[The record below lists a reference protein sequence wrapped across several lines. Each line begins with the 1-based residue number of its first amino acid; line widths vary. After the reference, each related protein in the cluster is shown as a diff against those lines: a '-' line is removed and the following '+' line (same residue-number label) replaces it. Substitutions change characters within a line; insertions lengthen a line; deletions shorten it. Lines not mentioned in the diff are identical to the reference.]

1 MLRTLFG
8 ELAPRRMSQP
18 DATTTSA
25 DAALDDGHGT
35 ATSTTS
41 AAAFDDSQ
49 AAALLRRR
57 RSGAREGVTD
67 VVVDASP
74 AAAMRAHFASTRA
87 DLDQASA
94 MITLLDPSGL
104 WASQVIHALSDAA
117 SQPVERLA
125 LRERGTLR
133 TLAVIERTIV
143 PRRDATPLKVY
154 HADIRAT
161 GLEQEEIANALAEG
175 SHLTAVVIGAMQPHA
190 VMALLRSMLA
200 ATRQPEWRCPWLV
213 FLLPPGSA
221 ALRQRIL
228 DQDWPAQV
236 RVAAMAESLTSA
248 ASVWNTVL
256 TAWEAA
262 AAGPAPTSS
271 FEDTTVSPA
280 DALPPLEQQAV
291 QRALGLVSR
300 TEGLLA
306 CGLVNLACG
315 DLLASDGRAGSQ
327 RTLAAMAAALC
338 AAHQAHIATA
348 GPDQAPPDELLVT
361 AGPHQSLLRTLP
373 AAGALGIVAIVD
385 RQHANLSLLRF
396 RLLEAEKH
404 LA

>member
-8 ELAPRRMSQP
+8 ELAPRRVLPP
-18 DATTTSA
+18 DPPSTSPA
-25 DAALDDGHGT
+25 PLHDGG
-35 ATSTTS
+35 AVVQERRAVPRS
-41 AAAFDDSQ
+41 ARD
-49 AAALLRRR
+49 
-57 RSGAREGVTD
+57 GATD

-74 AAAMRAHFASTRA
+74 AAAMRAHFAATRA
-87 DLDQASA
+87 DLDHAGA
-94 MITLLDPSGL
+94 MITLLDPSSL

-117 SQPVERLA
+117 SQPVERVA

-133 TLAVIERTIV
+133 TLAVIERTVV
-143 PRRDATPLKVY
+143 PRHQSTPLKVY

-213 FLLPPGSA
+213 FLLPPGSTG
-221 ALRQRIL
+221 LRQRIL
-228 DQDWPAQV
+228 DQDWPSGI

-248 ASVWNTVL
+248 SSVWNTVL

-262 AAGPAPTSS
+262 AAGPVNSGT
-271 FEDTTVSPA
+271 PA
-280 DALPPLEQQAV
+280 DGTVPGELAPLLQQDAV
-291 QRALGLVSR
+291 DRALGLVSR

-315 DLLASDGRAGSQ
+315 DLIASDSRNGAQHALASIA
-327 RTLAAMAAALC
+327 AAMC
-338 AAHQAHIATA
+338 AAHQAHVATA
-348 GPDQAPPDELLVT
+348 GADSPPPDELLVT
-361 AGPHQSLLRTLP
+361 AGGNQSLLRMLP
-373 AAGALGIVAIVD
+373 AAGPLVGMVALLD
-385 RQHANLSLLRF
+385 RQQANLALLRF
-396 RLLEAEKH
+396 RMLEAEKH

>member
-8 ELAPRRMSQP
+8 ELAPRRIAPSDP
-18 DATTTSA
+18 PTTSPA
-25 DAALDDGHGT
+25 TLHDSGHG
-35 ATSTTS
+35 
-41 AAAFDDSQ
+41 AAV
-49 AAALLRRR
+49 LRER
-57 RSGAREGVTD
+57 RSNARSAREGATD

-74 AAAMRAHFASTRA
+74 AAAMRAHFAATRA
-87 DLDQASA
+87 DLDHAGA

-104 WASQVIHALSDAA
+104 WAAQVIHALSDAA
-117 SQPVERLA
+117 SQPVERVA

-133 TLAVIERTIV
+133 TLAVIERTVV
-143 PRRDATPLKVY
+143 PRHQSTPLKVY

-221 ALRQRIL
+221 GLRQRIL
-228 DQDWPAQV
+228 DQDWPSTV

-248 ASVWNTVL
+248 SSVWNTVL
-256 TAWEAA
+256 TAWEAS
-262 AAGPAPTSS
+262 AAGPIAPSTDSTGNT
-271 FEDTTVSPA
+271 DLAPLLQQ
-280 DALPPLEQQAV
+280 DAVE
-291 QRALGLVSR
+291 RALGLVSR

-315 DLLASDGRAGSQ
+315 DLIASDSRGGSQATLAS
-327 RTLAAMAAALC
+327 LAAALC
-338 AAHQAHIATA
+338 AAHQAHVATA
-348 GPDQAPPDELLVT
+348 GADSPPPDELLVT
-361 AGPHQSLLRTLP
+361 TGGHQALLRTLP
-373 AAGALGIVAIVD
+373 AAGALVGMVAIVD
-385 RQHANLSLLRF
+385 RQQANLALLRF
-396 RLLEAEKH
+396 RMLEAEKH

>member
-8 ELAPRRMSQP
+8 ELAPRRVAPSDIP
-18 DATTTSA
+18 PTAPA
-25 DAALDDGHGT
+25 PLHEGGAAVLQD
-35 ATSTTS
+35 
-41 AAAFDDSQ
+41 
-49 AAALLRRR
+49 R
-57 RSGAREGVTD
+57 RSAVRSIRDGAVD

-74 AAAMRAHFASTRA
+74 AAAMRAHFAATRA
-87 DLDQASA
+87 DLDHAGA

-104 WASQVIHALSDAA
+104 WAAQVIHALSDAA

-133 TLAVIERTIV
+133 TLAVIERTVV
-143 PRRDATPLKVY
+143 PRHQSTPLKVY

-175 SHLTAVVIGAMQPHA
+175 SHLTAVVIGTMQPHA

-221 ALRQRIL
+221 GMRQRIL
-228 DQDWPAQV
+228 DQDWPATV

-248 ASVWNTVL
+248 SSVWNTVL

-262 AAGPAPTSS
+262 AAGP
-271 FEDTTVSPA
+271 
-280 DALPPLEQQAV
+280 LPPQESTGQSDLAPLLQQDAV
-291 QRALGLVSR
+291 ERALGLVSR

-315 DLLASDGRAGSQ
+315 DLIASDSRNSSQ
-327 RTLAAMAAALC
+327 RTLAGMAAAMC
-338 AAHQAHIATA
+338 AAHQAHVATA
-348 GPDQAPPDELLVT
+348 GPGAPPPDEILVT
-361 AGPHQSLLRTLP
+361 AGGSQALLRTLP
-373 AAGALGIVAIVD
+373 AAGALIGIVAILD
-385 RQHANLSLLRF
+385 RQQANLSLLRF
-396 RLLEAEKH
+396 RMLEAEKH

>member
-8 ELAPRRMSQP
+8 ELAPRRVSP
-18 DATTTSA
+18 SDPPTTTPAPLHDGAHGSA
-25 DAALDDGHGT
+25 VLQDRRASVRGLRDG
-35 ATSTTS
+35 A
-41 AAAFDDSQ
+41 
-49 AAALLRRR
+49 
-57 RSGAREGVTD
+57 TD

-74 AAAMRAHFASTRA
+74 AAAMRAHFAATRA
-87 DLDQASA
+87 DLDHAGA

-104 WASQVIHALSDAA
+104 WAAQVIHALSDAA
-117 SQPVERLA
+117 NQPVERVA

-133 TLAVIERTIV
+133 TLAVIERTVV
-143 PRRDATPLKVY
+143 PRHQSTPLKVY

-221 ALRQRIL
+221 GLRQRIL
-228 DQDWPAQV
+228 DQDWPSTV

-248 ASVWNTVL
+248 SSVWNTVL
-256 TAWEAA
+256 TAWEAS
-262 AAGPAPTSS
+262 AAGPIAASSDSTGNTDLAPLLQQ
-271 FEDTTVSPA
+271 
-280 DALPPLEQQAV
+280 DAVE
-291 QRALGLVSR
+291 RALGLVSR

-315 DLLASDGRAGSQ
+315 DLIASDSRSGSQ
-327 RTLAAMAAALC
+327 ATLANMAAALC
-338 AAHQAHIATA
+338 AAHQAHVATA
-348 GPDQAPPDELLVT
+348 GADSPPPDELLVT
-361 AGPHQSLLRTLP
+361 TGGHQALLRTLP
-373 AAGALGIVAIVD
+373 AAGALVGMVAIID
-385 RQHANLSLLRF
+385 RQQANLALLRF
-396 RLLEAEKH
+396 RMLEAEKH